1 MSLYPKI
8 NNSQLFVSNFFNKE
22 TSHELRR
29 KINLEMRP
37 VLVAKSS
44 CNSITWTKMGI
55 TLSPRITA
63 RLCDSRAK
71 MCRAPTVPS
80 TISSMRTPSAYAPCG
95 CPLPELTTEERCKK
109 KKLPTLNQKPD
120 SAARLEVTY
129 SLNVLESTDEELHQ
143 TSYNSL
149 IAQRSVI
156 GRTQSQIANQSNQ
169 SCQQIRSMESVKVN
183 RVTTLYL

>member
-1 MSLYPKI
+1 MQLNYLDENG
-8 NNSQLFVSNFFNKE
+8 NNTQSANNGSVVRFACQNVQSSDGSFDDFF
-22 TSHELRR
+22 H
-29 KINLEMRP
+29 
-37 VLVAKSS
+37 A
-44 CNSITWTKMGI
+44 NSIGI
-55 TLSPRITA
+55 RALGLSTA
-63 RLCDSRAK
+63 RADHRRA
-71 MCRAPTVPS
+71 
-80 TISSMRTPSAYAPCG
+80 
-95 CPLPELTTEERCKK
+95 LQKK
-109 KKLPTLNQKPD
+109 KKLPTLNQKTD

>member
-1 MSLYPKI
+1 
-8 NNSQLFVSNFFNKE
+8 
-22 TSHELRR
+22 
-29 KINLEMRP
+29 
-37 VLVAKSS
+37 
-44 CNSITWTKMGI
+44 MGI

-95 CPLPELTTEERCKK
+95 CPLPELTTEERCNKK
-109 KKLPTLNQKPD
+109 KKLPTLNQKTD